1 MIRPT
6 SNTEFNSGNSQNNLH
21 VVTRHFPREY
31 STVPHVLALP
41 RGQDYNGS
49 PWLPYSLFSFPLLC
63 ELTSSAHRHVCRE
76 RAFGD
81 DEAGDVQRL
90 SPGQHRR

>member
-21 VVTRHFPREY
+21 MVTRHFPREY

-49 PWLPYSLFSFPLLC
+49 LAL
-63 ELTSSAHRHVCRE
+63 A
-76 RAFGD
+76 
-81 DEAGDVQRL
+81 L
-90 SPGQHRR
+90 SPPLSPAYAIGAQTLSP